1 MPDHTVISDV
11 SATLAGTLTNGL
23 SVFLP
28 APPPLAQVDDL
39 LGNISLDPPTLTV
52 FLYEIVEDPSVR
64 NRPPLRSETPPTVT
78 LRRAPMPLILRYL
91 ITPWS
96 NDRQTDQ
103 QMLGRAM
110 QTLHDRATLS
120 GPALRGG
127 LAGTVESLHVTLSPL
142 TLEERTR
149 IWHAVHKPYRVSV
162 AYEVRVVKLES
173 LSQRV
178 VKPVVERILDGA
190 VPENGA

>member
-11 SATLAGTLTNGL
+11 SMTLAATLTKGL

-28 APPPLAQVDDL
+28 APPPLAKADDL
-39 LGNISLDPPTLTV
+39 LGNISMDPPTLTV
-52 FLYEIVEDPSVR
+52 FLYEIVEDPTVK
-64 NRPPLRSETPPTVT
+64 NRPPIRTETPPTVT

-103 QMLGRAM
+103 QMLGRAL
-110 QTLHDRATLS
+110 QTLRDGAILS
-120 GPALRGG
+120 GPALLGG
-127 LAGTVESLHVTLSPL
+127 LAGSGEALHITLSPL

-162 AYEVRVVKLES
+162 SYEVRVVMLDS
-173 LSQRV
+173 LSARALT
-178 VKPVVERILDGA
+178 PVADRILDTGIPEGGA
-190 VPENGA
+190 